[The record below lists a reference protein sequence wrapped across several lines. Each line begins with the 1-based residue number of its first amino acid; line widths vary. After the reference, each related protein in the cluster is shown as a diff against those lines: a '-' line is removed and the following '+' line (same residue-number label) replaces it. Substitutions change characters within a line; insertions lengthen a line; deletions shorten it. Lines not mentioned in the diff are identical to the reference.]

1 MADKKWEAPR
11 NGAGIVVPK
20 YNPKQYS
27 YFLYFRDLIEEI
39 KKKIPGIDKIYL
51 NC

>member
-20 YNPKQYS
+20 YNPKQYNNNI
-27 YFLYFRDLIEEI
+27 YFRDLIEEI
-39 KKKIPGIDKIYL
+39 KKKIPGIDKFILKY
-51 NC
+51 